1 MRTSSKRARFLAWM
15 TVFLAAIVASSPTIA
30 ASKKKQSKSRT
41 VKQEEVYRCRDAQG
55 RSYFGQNIP
64 PECMDADVEALDKTG
79 RVVRVIPGKLAREAA
94 AAQKEADDARKA
106 AAQHDRTLI
115 ATYLSVADIE
125 RLRDQRLEL
134 LVQQAHV
141 TEQYVVNLKE
151 RESRLTEVVRRYRPY
166 SGSPKAPVLPD
177 HVAEDIVNTVNGLQI
192 YEQELAKN
200 TAEQQRLRTE
210 FNSDIARFKQLK
222 GIN

>member
-1 MRTSSKRARFLAWM
+1 
-15 TVFLAAIVASSPTIA
+15 
-30 ASKKKQSKSRT
+30 
-41 VKQEEVYRCRDAQG
+41 
-55 RSYFGQNIP
+55 
-64 PECMDADVEALDKTG
+64 
-79 RVVRVIPGKLAREAA
+79 VRVIPGKLAREAA
-94 AAQKEADDARKA
+94 VAQQEAEESRKA
-106 AAQHDRTLI
+106 AAQHDRTLL
-115 ATYLSVADIE
+115 ATYLSVSDIE

-151 RESRLTEVVRRYRPY
+151 RESRLTDVVRRYRPY
-166 SGSPKAPVLPD
+166 SESPRAPVLPD
-177 HVAEDIVNTVNGLQI
+177 HGAEDIVNTVNGLQV

-200 TAEQQRLRTE
+200 TAEQQKLRTA

>member
-1 MRTSSKRARFLAWM
+1 
-15 TVFLAAIVASSPTIA
+15 
-30 ASKKKQSKSRT
+30 
-41 VKQEEVYRCRDAQG
+41 
-55 RSYFGQNIP
+55 
-64 PECMDADVEALDKTG
+64 MDADVEALDKTG

-151 RESRLTEVVRRYRPY
+151 RETRLTEVVRRYRPY
-166 SGSPKAPVLPD
+166 SESPKAPVLPD
-177 HVAEDIVNTVNGLQI
+177 HVAEDIVNTVNGLQV
-192 YEQELAKN
+192 YQQELAKN
-200 TAEQQRLRTE
+200 TAEQQKIRTE

-222 GIN
+222 GVN

>member
-1 MRTSSKRARFLAWM
+1 MRKSPKRAQFLAGM
-15 TVFLAAIVASSPTIA
+15 AVILAATVASTPAVA
-30 ASKKKQSKSRT
+30 ASKKKQPKSRT
-41 VKQEEVYRCRDAQG
+41 VNQEEVYRCRDAQG

-106 AAQHDRTLI
+106 AEQHDRTLL

-151 RESRLTEVVRRYRPY
+151 RETRLTEVVRRYRPY

-177 HVAEDIVNTVNGLQI
+177 HVAEDIVNTVNGLQV
-192 YEQELAKN
+192 YQQELAKN
-200 TAEQQRLRTE
+200 TAEQQKIRTE

-222 GIN
+222 GVN

>member
-1 MRTSSKRARFLAWM
+1 MRKISKRAQFLAGM
-15 TVFLAAIVASSPTIA
+15 AVILAATVA
-30 ASKKKQSKSRT
+30 ASPAVAATKKTSKSHT
-41 VKQEEVYRCRDAQG
+41 VKQDEVYRCRDAQG

-64 PECMDADVEALDKTG
+64 PECMDADVEVIDKTG
-79 RVVRVIPGKLAREAA
+79 RVVRVIPGKLALEAA
-94 AAQKEADDARKA
+94 AAQNQVEESRKA
-106 AAQHDRTLI
+106 AAQHDRTLL

-151 RESRLTEVVRRYRPY
+151 RETRLTEVVRRYRPY

-177 HVAEDIVNTVNGLQI
+177 HVAEDIVNTVNGLQV
-192 YEQELAKN
+192 YQQELAKN
-200 TAEQQRLRTE
+200 TTEQQKLRTE
-210 FNSDIARFKQLK
+210 FNADIARFKQLK
-222 GIN
+222 GVN